1 MVIKPCNDRHFPSHF
16 TTSSQSP
23 IHLLQNQQEEWKTKE
38 KVNPP
43 QILGTLSAGINYS
56 VRARTN
62 AFAKKRD
69 AYAVG
74 TRDELRNYRDDG
86 PYHFHFHQRYHAATM
101 TPTRKRSGRKEAR
114 KGRRSNRL
122 HVRYSYVPFCTYAL
136 ARALVRR
143 WKREIATT
151 L

>member
-1 MVIKPCNDRHFPSHF
+1 MTDIFLPISQHLRSHPF
-16 TTSSQSP
+16 TSYKK
-23 IHLLQNQQEEWKTKE
+23 QQEEWKTKE

-62 AFAKKRD
+62 VFAKKRD
-69 AYAVG
+69 AYAVE